1 MKIFIWISMIL
12 MFFYAVHFTTELWK
26 SKSKVGAI
34 VVGILA
40 LTIITTPFLSVLK

>member
-12 MFFYAVHFTTELWK
+12 MCFYAVHFIIELWK
-26 SKSKVGAI
+26 SKSKVGAF

-40 LTIITTPFLSVLK
+40 LAIIITPFLSVL